1 MATSHLM
8 AHAVGQSA
16 IDSYMLRRLIYLG
29 SHHGPLW
36 AKVAFMQEV
45 GVHPNCKAGSLCY
58 ASTDYRS
65 AVMLIGRLV

>member
-1 MATSHLM
+1 M

-16 IDSYMLRRLIYLG
+16 IDSYMLRQIIYPD

-45 GVHPNCKAGSLCY
+45 GVRPNCKAGSLCY
-58 ASTDYRS
+58 SSSDYRS
-65 AVMLIGRLV
+65 AVMLIGRSV